1 MKKVVASLML
11 SGLMLTC
18 ATSVFADFPKIIFEG
33 KTIGPT
39 DTRTSLIK
47 KFGKPT
53 SGDKTYSYW
62 DKPNFSMSASY
73 DQYGVKEFGI
83 AQLKSVPS
91 NVQLKVNE
99 QTITL
104 GKDTINSAIK
114 KFKYGCF
121 DILDTKFNSNYSLSI
136 AAGEEG
142 EMNVVMDAEYTGKK
156 STSANKPIFGFK
168 FNTNEPDKSE
178 GCNY

>member
-1 MKKVVASLML
+1 MKKFIIAALVTVC
-11 SGLMLTC
+11 T
-18 ATSVFADFPKIIFEG
+18 TSVFADFPKIIFEG
-33 KTIGPT
+33 KTIEPT

-47 KFGKPT
+47 KFGKPA
-53 SGDKTYSYW
+53 SGDNTYSHW

-91 NVQLKVNE
+91 NVQLKVNG

-104 GKDTINSAIK
+104 GKDTINSAVK

-121 DILDTKFNSNYSLSI
+121 DILDTKFNSNYSFSI

-142 EMNVVMDAEYTGKK
+142 DADHLAGRHPAALCHRRGGGIWHAGEQWLADALSPAY
-156 STSANKPIFGFK
+156 
-168 FNTNEPDKSE
+168 
-178 GCNY
+178 

>member
-1 MKKVVASLML
+1 MKKFIIAALVTVC
-11 SGLMLTC
+11 T
-18 ATSVFADFPKIIFEG
+18 TSVFADFPKIIFEG
-33 KTIGPT
+33 KTIEPT

-47 KFGKPT
+47 KFGKPA
-53 SGDKTYSYW
+53 SGDNTYSHW

-91 NVQLKVNE
+91 NVQLKVNG

-104 GKDTINSAIK
+104 GKDTINSAVK

-121 DILDTKFNSNYSLSI
+121 DILDTKFNSNYSFSI

-142 EMNVVMDAEYTGKK
+142 EMNVVMDAEYTGTK
-156 STSANKPIFGFK
+156 SISANKPIFGFK
-168 FNTNEPDKSE
+168 FNSNEPDKSQ